1 MKPTFIPDRLIKA
14 RESLGLNKSQA
25 AELMGLS
32 PIGYLRYEQG
42 LRVPSVQMLRISAL
56 TLNTSVDYL
65 TGVSEDSS
73 ADQILISRSE
83 NSSLFELV
91 REISNGENDQFSR
104 LLNYYQKINSS
115 SKSN

>member
-14 RESLGLNKSQA
+14 RESRGLNKSQA

-42 LRVPSVQMLRISAL
+42 LRVPSVQMLRIIAL

-115 SKSN
+115 SKID